1 MDPAVAAVGPLLLV
15 GGGKMGEALLRGWLA
30 KGLPAADA
38 HVVEPDPARCAGL
51 ASGLGVRASVG
62 ADGLPDGLSPRVLV
76 LAVKPQVMD
85 EILPAYDALVGP
97 GTLVLSIAAGRP
109 IASFERA
116 FAPGTAVVRAMPN
129 TPAAVGR
136 GVSVLCAN
144 PVAAADPA
152 RRALAETL
160 MAAVGEVLWV
170 EDEDL
175 LHAVTAVSGGGPA
188 YVFLLIETLAA
199 AAERAGLPPV
209 LAERLA
215 RATVAGAGELARL
228 SPEPADELR
237 RNVTS
242 PRGTTEAAL
251 RVLMAEGEGL
261 GPLMERAIAA
271 AAGRSRELA

>member
-1 MDPAVAAVGPLLLV
+1 MDPAVAAAGPLLLV
-15 GGGKMGEALLRGWLA
+15 GGGRMGEALLRGWLA
-30 KGLPAADA
+30 KGLPAAAA
-38 HVVEPDPARCAGL
+38 HVVEPDPARCAAL
-51 ASGLGVRASVG
+51 ASALGVRASAG
-62 ADGLPDGLSPRVLV
+62 ADGLPDGLAPRVLV

-85 EILPAYDALVGP
+85 EVLPAYDALVGP

-144 PVAAADPA
+144 PVAADPA

-199 AAERAGLPPV
+199 AAERAGLPSP

-215 RATVAGAGELARL
+215 RATVAGAGELARQ

-271 AAGRSRELA
+271 AASRSRELA